1 MGRLPSCPTSR
12 RPACPPFR
20 PALSPPDLDRYL
32 EEIHSQ
38 CRVLLQLAVLAGGL
52 GGLPSQTVFVSPAA
66 QVLMDGQRDWEQN
79 EEPRDPKTTL
89 SRLASSPFCYPQFTR
104 LIHLA
109 LEQPWEG
116 EARISLGLP
125 GAHHPLS
132 ITPLSPPAPC
142 SAPSTFSRKALSS
155 PPSVGPTPSP
165 LLHPQSQP
173 HLPHLLELGL

>member
-12 RPACPPFR
+12 HPACPPFR
-20 PALSPPDLDRYL
+20 PSLSPPDLDRYL

-66 QVLMDGQRDWEQN
+66 QVLMDRQRDWEQE

-89 SRLASSPFCYPQFTR
+89 SCSASSPFCYPQFTH

-116 EARISLGLP
+116 EARIGLGLP

-132 ITPLSPPAPC
+132 VTPLSPPAPC
-142 SAPSTFSRKALSS
+142 SAPSTFSPKALSS
-155 PPSVGPTPSP
+155 PPPHFCSTPNPSLTCPTCLSWV
-165 LLHPQSQP
+165 S
-173 HLPHLLELGL
+173 ELTWS